1 MAALGLPLMRNRPQI
16 NALDKVYSL
25 LCKKLA
31 RKGHPK
37 AAHEGPL
44 AYGQR
49 LQSSLQAQERE
60 AVQKFLALYAAAKY
74 GKSQVP
80 QGPLIA
86 RLRTLLAQ
94 CPS

>member
-1 MAALGLPLMRNRPQI
+1 MRNRPQI

-37 AAHEGPL
+37 AAHEGPIAYARRLHL
-44 AYGQR
+44 A
-49 LQSSLQAQERE
+49 LQEKE
-60 AVQKFLALYAAAKY
+60 AEPVQKFLALYAAAKY
-74 GKSQVP
+74 GKDPVP

-86 RLRTLLAQ
+86 RLKNLLAQ